1 MLTITVHAAAQR
13 ITQDLTGSFPYAFSD
28 GIGEKSPQSTLGH
41 FTEPELFSLPPEKSF
56 PFYC

>member
-41 FTEPELFSLPPEKSF
+41 FTEPKLFS
-56 PFYC
+56 

>member
-13 ITQDLTGSFPYAFSD
+13 ITQDLTGSFPFASSE

-41 FTEPELFSLPPEKSF
+41 FTEPKLFS
-56 PFYC
+56 